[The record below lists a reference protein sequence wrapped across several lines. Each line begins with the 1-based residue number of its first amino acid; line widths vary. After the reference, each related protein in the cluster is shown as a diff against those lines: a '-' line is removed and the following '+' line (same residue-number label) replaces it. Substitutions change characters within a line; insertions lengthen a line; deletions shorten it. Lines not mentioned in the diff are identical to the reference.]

1 MTLVSETSESGVETE
16 AFPTSVLTASVDES
30 EAAEISFE
38 LKEEAAEPAS
48 EDAAEPEAAE
58 LAAVDEL
65 MPEAASEDTCE
76 DALWAD
82 ECFCAYSSRVS

>member
-1 MTLVSETSESGVETE
+1 MTLVSETSESGGRTE

-38 LKEEAAEPAS
+38 LKEAES
-48 EDAAEPEAAE
+48 DDAELEAAE